1 VRLVKQAQER
11 SSRFRP
17 GYTAGEELYDDLPD
31 TTETVRR
38 EELDRAL
45 RLLERGREP
54 AGVLEELSRR
64 LMNKLLHA
72 PTKALLEES

>member
-1 VRLVKQAQER
+1 M
-11 SSRFRP
+11 
-17 GYTAGEELYDDLPD
+17 PD

-45 RLLERGREP
+45 RLLERGRDP
-54 AGVLEELSRR
+54 AGVLEDLSRR

-72 PTKALLEES
+72 PTKALLGEP